1 MLQLADVIASGHDV
15 VITPDGPRGPAY
27 RPGGGI
33 ILLAQKTDARVVP
46 LNLEYARCWRL
57 PSWDRFILP
66 RPFTRV
72 RFILG
77 PPHEVLKTS
86 NEEEF
91 ERERERLKSAMM
103 ALVEMR

>member
-1 MLQLADVIASGHDV
+1 
-15 VITPDGPRGPAY
+15 
-27 RPGGGI
+27 
-33 ILLAQKTDARVVP
+33 
-46 LNLEYARCWRL
+46 
-57 PSWDRFILP
+57 
-66 RPFTRV
+66 V

-77 PPHEVLKTS
+77 PSHEVLKTP

>member
-1 MLQLADVIASGHDV
+1 
-15 VITPDGPRGPAY
+15 
-27 RPGGGI
+27 
-33 ILLAQKTDARVVP
+33 ARVVP

-57 PSWDRFILP
+57 PSWDKFILP

-77 PPHEVLKTS
+77 QPHEVLKTS
-86 NEEEF
+86 NDEEF
-91 ERERERLKSAMM
+91 EAERERLKSAMM